1 MDLAVHEGMDAVR
14 YAGDDGIGAGRTRN
28 AGVIPNDSGDTMRF
42 KSAGSAWLAVPLI
55 ALSIAACSKTNV
67 SRIDPAAVTDLSGRW
82 NDTDSRLVAAEL
94 IDQSLNGVWLD
105 RYADANGGAAPPVI
119 VGDFRN
125 RSTEH
130 IPVRTFVGDLE
141 RAFVNSGA
149 VTLVAGG
156 TERAEVRGEREDQQ
170 ENALAGTRAG
180 LGQELGAR
188 YMLQGELQSI
198 EDQETSRG
206 AIGSRSEKI
215 VFYQVDARLV
225 DLESNVVV
233 WAGQHKIKKYIER
246 PPLGI

>member
-1 MDLAVHEGMDAVR
+1 
-14 YAGDDGIGAGRTRN
+14 
-28 AGVIPNDSGDTMRF
+28 MRF
-42 KSAGSAWLAVPLI
+42 NSARSTWLVVPLI
-55 ALSIAACSKTNV
+55 AMTVAACSKTNV

-105 RYADANGGAAPPVI
+105 RYADTHGGASPPVI

-130 IPVRTFVGDLE
+130 IPVGTFVGDLE

-156 TERAEVRGEREDQQ
+156 LERDELRDEREDQQ
-170 ENALAGTRAG
+170 YNARSGTRAD

-188 YMLQGELQSI
+188 YMLQGELLSI
-198 EDQETSRG
+198 EDEETSRG
-206 AIGSRSEKI
+206 VLNSRKEKI

-246 PPLGI
+246 PPLGL

>member
-1 MDLAVHEGMDAVR
+1 
-14 YAGDDGIGAGRTRN
+14 
-28 AGVIPNDSGDTMRF
+28 MRF
-42 KSAGSAWLAVPLI
+42 NSVGSTWLAVPLL
-55 ALSIAACSKTNV
+55 ALTLAACSKTNV

-105 RYADANGGAAPPVI
+105 RYADANGGASPPVI

-130 IPVRTFVGDLE
+130 IPVGTFVGDLE

-156 TERAEVRGEREDQQ
+156 SERSEVRGEREDQQ
-170 ENALAGTRAG
+170 ENARAGTRAG

-188 YMLQGELQSI
+188 YMLQGDLQSI

-206 AIGSRSEKI
+206 VGSRKEKI

-246 PPLGI
+246 PPLGL